1 MITGQVTSDR
11 EAVVAIEIFNAADEP
26 IELAAI
32 LDTGFT
38 AHLTLSPVQIT
49 QLGLVQVH
57 TATVV
62 LGDGSETNVP
72 VYRGEVQW
80 HGQKRLVYVHGTDG
94 GALVGMSLLYG
105 SLLTMHAVDGGPV
118 TIEPLV

>member
-1 MITGQVTSDR
+1 MITGQVTTDR
-11 EAVVAIEIFNAADEP
+11 EAVISVNLFSASGEP
-26 IELAAI
+26 TGLDAV

-38 AHLTLSPVQIT
+38 AYLTLSPAQIM

-80 HGQKRLVYVHGTDG
+80 HDQRRLIYVHETDG
-94 GALVGMSLLYG
+94 GPLVGMSLLYG
-105 SLLTMHAVDGGPV
+105 SVLTMRIIDGGSV
-118 TIEPLV
+118 TIEPLA

>member
-1 MITGQVTSDR
+1 M
-11 EAVVAIEIFNAADEP
+11 ELFNASGEQINFNAV
-26 IELAAI
+26 

-38 AHLTLSPVQIT
+38 AYLTLSPAQVA

-62 LGDGSETNVP
+62 LGDGSETSVP
-72 VYRGEVQW
+72 VYRGEIQW
-80 HGQKRLVYVHGTDG
+80 HNQRRLIYVHETDG

-105 SLLTMHAVDGGPV
+105 SLLTMRVIDGGGV

>member
-11 EAVVAIEIFNAADEP
+11 EAVISLVLFDASGERINLSAV
-26 IELAAI
+26 

-38 AHLTLSPVQIT
+38 AYLTLSPAQIT
-49 QLGLVQVH
+49 HLGLVQVH

-62 LGDGSETNVP
+62 LGDGSETIVP
-72 VYRGEVQW
+72 VYRGELQW
-80 HGQKRLVYVHGTDG
+80 HNQRRLIYVHETDG

-105 SLLTMHAVDGGPV
+105 SLLTMRVIDGGEV
-118 TIEPLV
+118 TIELLT